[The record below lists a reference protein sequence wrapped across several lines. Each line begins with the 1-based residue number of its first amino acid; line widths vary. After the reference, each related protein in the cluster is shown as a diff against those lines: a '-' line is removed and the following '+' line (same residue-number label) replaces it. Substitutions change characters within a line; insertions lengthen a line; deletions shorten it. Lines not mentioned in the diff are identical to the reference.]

1 MRGMR
6 PIGSTPFALALI
18 LSVHLLST
26 PSGIAAEPQMRQW
39 VDVKGRK
46 IDAKLITVEGR
57 NAVLELENGKR
68 FRYDLEKLS
77 ADDNQFITDW
87 QSNPTF
93 DTSLLKNIGSWPRE
107 VSVDNQ
113 VEITPVKEDAAEKE
127 YIYRSEH
134 FEFHLDFKLNKLL
147 IKDWAYVFE
156 ATFKTV
162 SEIPWNINPEAPE
175 DLFKTYV
182 YANRSDYIKAGGSP
196 SSAGIYMLRSRR
208 IMIPAASFGIKKER
222 GEYKKIRDVYD
233 VTTLVHEITH
243 QVMHEWLPDIPM
255 WLAEGAAEYV
265 STIPYRGGRFNVAN
279 AKRGA
284 REYIQNSLRYSN
296 MIARSRGM
304 KEKSREIDM
313 IPLEELIPM
322 SAREFQTRGATL
334 GQAEAIRAYYSSLIF
349 TYYLMHVDD
358 RGQGRGIISYIDKIG
373 ERRRV
378 LAPYR
383 AKFEAYYAEREQ
395 FEAGLK
401 AGKLTKPPARP
412 ELPGHLAPYLDGDE
426 WEAKCRE
433 IFLQGRSIEKLETEL
448 KEAYKRMGIK
458 VK

>member
-1 MRGMR
+1 MQQNLGG
-6 PIGSTPFALALI
+6 ITLALALAI
-18 LSVHLLST
+18 QLLSAAPGT
-26 PSGIAAEPQMRQW
+26 AAEPQMRQW
-39 VDVKGRK
+39 IDTKGRK
-46 IDAKLITVEGR
+46 IEAKLITVEGR
-57 NAVLELENGKR
+57 NTVLELENGKR

-77 ADDNQFITDW
+77 DGDKQFVKAW
-87 QSNPTF
+87 QENPTF

-107 VSVDNQ
+107 VSVDGK
-113 VEITPVKEDAAEKE
+113 VEIETVKEDEAAKE

-156 ATFKTV
+156 ATFKAV
-162 SEIPWNINPEAPE
+162 SEIPWNIKPEAPK

-182 YANRSDYIKAGGSP
+182 FANRSRYIAAGGLP

-208 IMIPAASFGIKKER
+208 IMIPAESFGLRQER
-222 GEYKKIRDVYD
+222 GEFKKDRDDYD

-284 REYIQNSLRYSN
+284 REYIQDSLRYANYYNRAKGS
-296 MIARSRGM
+296 
-304 KEKSREIDM
+304 KETSREIDM

-322 SAREFQTRGATL
+322 SAREFQSRGAKL
-334 GQAEAIRAYYSSLIF
+334 GQGEAIRAYYSSLIF

-378 LAPYR
+378 LAPYK
-383 AKFEAYYAEREQ
+383 AKFETYYTEREN
-395 FEAGLK
+395 FEDALR
-401 AGKLTKPPARP
+401 AGKRLKPPVRP
-412 ELPGHLAPYLDGDE
+412 ELPKHLEPYLDGDA
-426 WEAKCRE
+426 WEAQCRE
-433 IFLQGRSIEKLETEL
+433 IFLQGRSIEQLEAEL
-448 KEAYKRMGIK
+448 KEEYKKMGIK